1 MTKTST
7 NINKFIDEIS
17 WYINMPRTLQYM
29 LPRIYSYSCNITK
42 PYISMELYGYGTLH
56 DLLIHKTMTVN
67 EWKKIF
73 SQLRII
79 IDDMSNF
86 TTYDAEEIKS
96 SLTEM
101 YINKTIE
108 RLNKLRNDE
117 KLKVY
122 FNCAMI
128 VNGET
133 LDPIDTVIKRIKT
146 DVKKILVDNF
156 NSFFT
161 IIHGDLCFPNILIEE
176 KFNFLRLIDPRG
188 SFGSFKLFGD
198 KRYELAKILHSID
211 GCYDYIIEDLFNI
224 EYSNKCIKY
233 ELYNNSAFLKK
244 LFKTEFNLS
253 DTEYREIRLIESL
266 LFLSMIPLH
275 SDVPERQLAMLITG
289 LKLFK
294 ETIDD

>member
-7 NINKFIDEIS
+7 NVKKFIDEIS

-133 LDPIDTVIKRIKT
+133 LDPIDTIIKRIKK

-224 EYSNKCIKY
+224 EYSNKGIKY

-244 LFKTEFNLS
+244 LFKTEFNLT

-275 SDVPERQLAMLITG
+275 NDVPERQLAMLITG
-289 LKLFK
+289 LKIFK

>member
-7 NINKFIDEIS
+7 NVNKFIDEIS

-133 LDPIDTVIKRIKT
+133 LDPIDTIIKRIKT

-224 EYSNKCIKY
+224 EYSNKGIKY

-253 DTEYREIRLIESL
+253 YTEYREIRLIESL

>member
-7 NINKFIDEIS
+7 NVNKFIDEIS

-122 FNCAMI
+122 FDCAMI

-133 LDPIDTVIKRIKT
+133 LDPIDTIIKRIKT
-146 DVKKILVDNF
+146 DVKKSLVDNF

-224 EYSNKCIKY
+224 EYSNKGIKY

-253 DTEYREIRLIESL
+253 YTEYREIRLIESL

>member
-133 LDPIDTVIKRIKT
+133 LDPIDTIIKRIKT

-224 EYSNKCIKY
+224 EYSNKGIKY

>member
-7 NINKFIDEIS
+7 NVNKFIDEIS

-224 EYSNKCIKY
+224 EYSNKGIKY

-253 DTEYREIRLIESL
+253 YTEYREIRLIESL

>member
-224 EYSNKCIKY
+224 EYSNKGIKY

>member
-1 MTKTST
+1 
-7 NINKFIDEIS
+7 
-17 WYINMPRTLQYM
+17 
-29 LPRIYSYSCNITK
+29 
-42 PYISMELYGYGTLH
+42 MELYGYGTLH

-224 EYSNKCIKY
+224 EYSNKGIKY

>member
-7 NINKFIDEIS
+7 NVNKFIDEIS

-224 EYSNKCIKY
+224 EYSNKGIKY

>member
-1 MTKTST
+1 
-7 NINKFIDEIS
+7 
-17 WYINMPRTLQYM
+17 MPRTLQYM

-224 EYSNKCIKY
+224 EYSNKGIKY

>member
-7 NINKFIDEIS
+7 NVNKFIDEIS

-133 LDPIDTVIKRIKT
+133 LDPIDTIIKRIKK

-224 EYSNKCIKY
+224 EYSNKGIKY

-244 LFKTEFNLS
+244 LFKTEFNLT

>member
-7 NINKFIDEIS
+7 NVNKFIDEIS

-56 DLLIHKTMTVN
+56 DLLIHKTITVN

-122 FNCAMI
+122 FNGAMI

-133 LDPIDTVIKRIKT
+133 LDSIDTVIKRIKT
-146 DVKKILVDNF
+146 DVKHILVDNF

-224 EYSNKCIKY
+224 EYSNKGIKY

-253 DTEYREIRLIESL
+253 DTKYREIRLIESL

>member
-122 FNCAMI
+122 FDCAMI

-133 LDPIDTVIKRIKT
+133 LDPIDTIIKRIKT
-146 DVKKILVDNF
+146 DVKKSLVDNF

-224 EYSNKCIKY
+224 EYSNKGIKY

>member
-7 NINKFIDEIS
+7 NVNKFIDEIS
-17 WYINMPRTLQYM
+17 WYVNMPRTLQYM

-122 FNCAMI
+122 FNGATI

-224 EYSNKCIKY
+224 EYSNKGIKY

-253 DTEYREIRLIESL
+253 NAEYREIRLIESL

-289 LKLFK
+289 LKIFK
-294 ETIDD
+294 ETVND

>member
-1 MTKTST
+1 
-7 NINKFIDEIS
+7 
-17 WYINMPRTLQYM
+17 MPRTLQYM

-133 LDPIDTVIKRIKT
+133 LDPIDTIIKRIKT

-224 EYSNKCIKY
+224 EYSNKGIKY

-253 DTEYREIRLIESL
+253 YTEYREIRLIESL

>member
-1 MTKTST
+1 
-7 NINKFIDEIS
+7 
-17 WYINMPRTLQYM
+17 MPRTLQYM

-133 LDPIDTVIKRIKT
+133 LDPIDTIIKRIKT

-224 EYSNKCIKY
+224 EYSNKGIKY

-253 DTEYREIRLIESL
+253 YTEYREIRLIESL

-275 SDVPERQLAMLITG
+275 SDVPERQLVMLITG